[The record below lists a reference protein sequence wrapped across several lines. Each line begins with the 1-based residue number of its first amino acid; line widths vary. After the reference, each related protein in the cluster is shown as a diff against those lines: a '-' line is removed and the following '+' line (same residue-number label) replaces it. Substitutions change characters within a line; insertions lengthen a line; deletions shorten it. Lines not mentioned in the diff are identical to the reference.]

1 MAKNNKN
8 VSVDAADKPVKHGW
22 IWTLGFTVLALFFI
36 FPIFE
41 VVINSFKET
50 SAIGGTDT
58 FILPTKE
65 TFSGLVNYV
74 QGIADT
80 NFWSAF
86 GNTVLITVLSVLA
99 IIICTSMCGWYIARV
114 DSKGTKLIYFLYAF
128 SMVIPFQMVMYT
140 LAYVAQNLNLT
151 SPIGLVPVYLGF
163 GAGLATFMFVGFAKS
178 IPLEIEEAAMID
190 GCGACGIFFR
200 IVLPIMKP
208 TYITVAILEA
218 MWIWNDYLL
227 PYLVLDSD
235 YKTVPIAIQFLQT
248 SHGQVEWGPMMAIII
263 LAIIPIII
271 FYAICQ
277 KYIIGGVVA
286 GAVKG

>member
-1 MAKNNKN
+1 MAKNKN
-8 VSVDAADKPVKHGW
+8 TSFDPADKPVKFGF
-22 IWTLGFTVLALFFI
+22 IWTILFTVLSLFFI

-41 VVINSFKET
+41 VVINSFKTT
-50 SAIGGTDT
+50 SNIGGANT
-58 FILPTKE
+58 FVLPTKDS
-65 TFSGLVNYV
+65 FAGLANYV

-86 GNTVLITVLSVLA
+86 GNTVLITVLSVAA
-99 IIICTSMCGWYIARV
+99 IILCTSMCGWYIARV
-114 DSKGTKLIYFLYAF
+114 GSKGAKIVYALFAF

-151 SPIGLVPVYLGF
+151 NPIGLVPVYLGF

-190 GCGACGIFFR
+190 GCGALGIFFR
-200 IVLPIMKP
+200 IVVPIMKP

-227 PYLVLDSD
+227 PYLVLDSN

-263 LAIIPIII
+263 LAIIPIIV
-271 FYAICQ
+271 FYMLAQ

>member
-36 FPIFE
+36 LAIFA
-41 VVINSFKET
+41 VVINSCKET

-114 DSKGTKLIYFLYAF
+114 DSKGTKLIYFL
-128 SMVIPFQMVMYT
+128 
-140 LAYVAQNLNLT
+140 
-151 SPIGLVPVYLGF
+151 
-163 GAGLATFMFVGFAKS
+163 
-178 IPLEIEEAAMID
+178 
-190 GCGACGIFFR
+190 
-200 IVLPIMKP
+200 
-208 TYITVAILEA
+208 
-218 MWIWNDYLL
+218 
-227 PYLVLDSD
+227 
-235 YKTVPIAIQFLQT
+235 
-248 SHGQVEWGPMMAIII
+248 
-263 LAIIPIII
+263 
-271 FYAICQ
+271 
-277 KYIIGGVVA
+277 
-286 GAVKG
+286 